1 MVHMEI
7 VRGPSGSYL
16 VQLRCFEHYS
26 VQSLKGLRFDNTA
39 EKCVDMSKFD
49 CSHHC
54 STEDCDFNE
63 NTITYKKAG
72 GGELI
77 PGLHLG

>member
-1 MVHMEI
+1 M
-7 VRGPSGSYL
+7 L
-16 VQLRCFEHYS
+16 KLRCKMI
-26 VQSLKGLRFDNTA
+26 VLQSLQGLRFDNTA

-54 STEDCDFNE
+54 STEDCEFNE